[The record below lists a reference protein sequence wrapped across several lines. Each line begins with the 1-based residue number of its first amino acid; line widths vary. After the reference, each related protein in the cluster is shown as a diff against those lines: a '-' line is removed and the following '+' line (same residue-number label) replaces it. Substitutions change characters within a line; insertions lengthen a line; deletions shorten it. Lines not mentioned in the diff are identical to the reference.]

1 MKFYKFKCGCSWP
14 IIGESPAEGSLPLL
28 DVDPNSLP
36 FCKSTWELFARG
48 DTKGIFQLES
58 DLGKQWSK
66 KLKPKNVE
74 HLSAIGA
81 LIRPGCLRAV
91 DENGISMTSHY
102 CKRANF
108 EEPVESYH
116 PVVDQILKPTYG
128 SLVFQEQAMELSK
141 DIAGFSLQ
149 EADMLRK
156 AMGKKLANEMA
167 KCKKMFIDGAKKTKI
182 VSEKQ
187 AEEIFGWIEQSQ
199 RYSFNKSH
207 SCCYGLTG
215 YDTAYLKSHFPVQF
229 YCSWLY
235 YAKDKIDSQEE
246 ISELIEDAKKFN
258 VDVLP
263 PDAFK
268 LNKNFYTDGSKIWFG
283 ITDIKGIGESHF
295 NKLKTAIENNIE
307 NIKTW
312 ESFVVKCSDLI
323 PSTTMIKLISVGG
336 FSKYA
341 GSRQKF
347 LAEYNAWIQLTDKER
362 NYIKENFKQDSICNL
377 IESSAKSKKDGGACA
392 NQNRIV
398 FMKDL
403 SNVLKNPPS
412 PLIDLPHWI
421 MWAEKDSLGVSLTC
435 NAIDSCDTTQVN
447 TTCKEFLDGK
457 TGLVILGVEIRRSK
471 EVTTKA
477 GKSPGSKMAFMSI
490 SDSTGKIDDVICFP
504 EAYKDC
510 GSLLKEGNTVLIHGE
525 KARNSDSLL
534 VKKVFQI

>member
-1 MKFYKFKCGCSWP
+1 MKLYKFKCGCSWP
-14 IIGESPAEGSLPLL
+14 IIGDAPSENSLPLL
-28 DVDPNSLP
+28 DVNPEKLP
-36 FCKSTWELFARG
+36 FCKATWELFARG

-108 EEPVESYH
+108 EEPIESYH
-116 PVVDQILKPTYG
+116 PVVDEILKSTYG

-141 DIAGFSLQ
+141 AVAGFSLQ

-167 KCKKMFIDGAKKTKI
+167 KCKKMFIDGAKKTEV

-187 AEEIFGWIEQSQ
+187 AEEIFSWIEQSQ

-246 ISELIEDAKKFN
+246 IFELIEDAKKFN
-258 VDVLP
+258 VDILP
-263 PDAFK
+263 PDVFK

-295 NKLKTAIENNIE
+295 NKLKSAIENNLDKV
-307 NIKTW
+307 NTW
-312 ESFVVKCSDLI
+312 ESFLVYCSDLI
-323 PSTTMIKLISVGG
+323 PSSTVIKLITVGA
-336 FSKYA
+336 FSKYK
-341 GSRQKF
+341 SYRQKL
-347 LAEYNAWIQLTDKER
+347 LAEYNSWMQLTDKER
-362 NYIKENFKQDSICNL
+362 NWIKENFKQENISAL
-377 IESSAKSKKDGGACA
+377 IMDSAKSKKDGGACA
-392 NQNRIV
+392 NINRV
-398 FMKDL
+398 AFVKDVANL
-403 SNVLKNPPS
+403 LINPPS

-421 MWAEKDSLGVSLTC
+421 IWSEKDALGVSLTC
-435 NAIDSCDTTQVN
+435 NAIDSCDTTQVD
-447 TTCKEFLDGK
+447 TTCKEFLNGK
-457 TGLVILGVEIRRSK
+457 TGLIILGVEIRRCK
-471 EVTTKA
+471 EVTTKS
-477 GKSPGSKMAFMSI
+477 GKTPGAKMAFMSI

-504 EAYKDC
+504 DAYKDSS
-510 GSLLKEGNTVLIHGE
+510 SLLKEGNTVLIHGE
-525 KARNSDSLL
+525 KSRNGNSLL

>member
-1 MKFYKFKCGCSWP
+1 MKLYKFKCGCSWP
-14 IIGESPAEGSLPLL
+14 IIGDSPSEGSLPLL
-28 DVDPNSLP
+28 DVDPSNLP
-36 FCKSTWELFARG
+36 FCQSTWDLFARG

-58 DLGKQWSK
+58 DLGKTWSK

-91 DENGISMTSHY
+91 DENGVSMTSHY

-116 PVVDQILKPTYG
+116 PVVDEILKPTYG

-141 DIAGFSLQ
+141 VVAGFSLQ

-187 AEEIFGWIEQSQ
+187 ADEIFGWIEQSQ

-229 YCSWLY
+229 YCSWLF
-235 YAKDKIDSQEE
+235 YAKDKIDSQQE
-246 ISELIEDAKKFN
+246 IFDLIEDAKKFN
-258 VDVLP
+258 VEVLP
-263 PDAFK
+263 PNVFR
-268 LNKNFYTDGSKIWFG
+268 LNKNFDTNGSKIWFG

-295 NKLKTAIENNIE
+295 NKLKTAIENNKE
-307 NIKTW
+307 NVDTW
-312 ESFVVKCSDLI
+312 EKFVIYCSDLI
-323 PSTTMIKLISVGG
+323 PSTTMTKLISVGG
-336 FSKYA
+336 FSKYK

-362 NYIKENFKQDSICNL
+362 NWIKENFKQDVIANL
-377 IESSAKSKKDGGACA
+377 IANAAKSKKDGGACA
-392 NQNRIV
+392 NLNRV
-398 FMKDL
+398 SFVKDL
-403 SNVLKNPPS
+403 ANILINPPS
-412 PLIDLPHWI
+412 PLIDLPNWI
-421 MWAEKDSLGVSLTC
+421 IWSEKECLGIPLTC

-457 TGLVILGVEIRRSK
+457 TGYMIFGVEVRRLK
-471 EVTTKA
+471 EVTTKS
-477 GKSPGSKMAFMSI
+477 GKTPGSKMAFLSV
-490 SDSTGKIDDVICFP
+490 SDSTGKIDEVICFP
-504 EAYKDC
+504 DAYKE
-510 GSLLKEGNTVLIHGE
+510 GSSLLKESNTVLIHGE
-525 KARNSDSLL
+525 RDRKNNSLL

>member
-1 MKFYKFKCGCSWP
+1 MKQYKFKCGCSWP
-14 IIGESPAEGSLPLL
+14 IIADPPSENALPLL
-28 DVDPNSLP
+28 DVDPNNLP
-36 FCKSTWELFARG
+36 FCKATWELFARG

-91 DENGISMTSHY
+91 DENGVSMTSHY

-116 PVVDQILKPTYG
+116 PAVDEILKPTYG

-141 DIAGFSLQ
+141 VVAGFSLQ

-167 KCKKMFIDGAKKTKI
+167 KCKKMFLDGSKKTAI

-187 AEEIFGWIEQSQ
+187 AEEIFGWIEKSQ

-258 VDVLP
+258 VEVLP
-263 PDAFK
+263 PDAFR
-268 LNKNFYTDGSKIWFG
+268 LNKNFDTDGVKIWFG

-295 NKLKTAIENNIE
+295 NKLKTSIENNKE

-312 ESFVVKCSDLI
+312 ESFLINCSDTI
-323 PSTTMIKLISVGG
+323 PSTTMIRLISVGG
-336 FSKYA
+336 FSKYS
-341 GSRQKF
+341 GTRQRF
-347 LAEYNAWIQLTDKER
+347 LAEYNAWMELTDKER
-362 NYIKENFKQDSICNL
+362 SWIKENFKQDSIANIIML
-377 IESSAKSKKDGGACA
+377 ASKSKKEGGACA
-392 NQNRIV
+392 NVNRIQFV
-398 FMKDL
+398 KDL
-403 SNVLKNPPS
+403 ANMLISPPS

-421 MWAEKDSLGVSLTC
+421 IWSEKDALGVSLTC
-435 NAIDSCDTTQVN
+435 NAIDSCDTGQVN

-457 TGLVILGVEIRRSK
+457 NGLVILGVEVRKCK
-471 EVTTKA
+471 EVKTKA
-477 GKSPGSKMAFMSI
+477 GKSPGSKMAFMSV

-504 EAYKDC
+504 EAYKEC
-510 GSLLKEGNTVLIHGE
+510 GSLLKEGNTILIHGE

>member
-1 MKFYKFKCGCSWP
+1 MKLFKFKCGCTWP
-14 IIGESPAEGSLPLL
+14 IISDPPSEGSLPLL
-28 DVDPNSLP
+28 DVDPEKLP
-36 FCKSTWELFARG
+36 FCKATWDLFSRG

-91 DENGISMTSHY
+91 DENGVSMTSHY

-116 PVVDQILKPTYG
+116 PVVDEILKPTYG

-141 DIAGFSLQ
+141 AIAGFSLQ

-156 AMGKKLANEMA
+156 AMGKKLASEMA
-167 KCKKMFIDGAKKTKI
+167 KCKKMFIDGAKKAQV

-246 ISELIEDAKKFN
+246 IFQLIEDAKKFN
-258 VDVLP
+258 VEILP

-268 LNKNFYTDGSKIWFG
+268 LNKNFYTDGCKIWFG

-295 NKLKTAIENNIE
+295 NKLKNAIEKNLDHV
-307 NIKTW
+307 KTW
-312 ESFVVKCSDLI
+312 ERFLVFCSNDI
-323 PSTTMIKLISVGG
+323 PSSTIIKLISVGG
-336 FSKYA
+336 FSKYS
-341 GSRQKF
+341 GSRQRF
-347 LAEYNAWIQLTDKER
+347 LAEYNAWVELTDKEKSW
-362 NYIKENFKQDSICNL
+362 IKENFVQDTVANL
-377 IESSAKSKKDGGACA
+377 IQNAAKSKKENGACA
-392 NQNRIV
+392 NQKRV
-398 FMKDL
+398 DFLKDL
-403 SNVLKNPPS
+403 SNILNNPPS

-421 MWAEKDSLGVSLTC
+421 IWAEKDALGVALTC

-477 GKSPGSKMAFMSI
+477 GKTPGAKMAFMSV

-504 EAYKDC
+504 EAYKEC

-534 VKKVFQI
+534 IKKVFQI